1 MSGHEDRKETLSCLP
16 PNATVSATAVTMENL
31 KIFVSLF
38 LLLDIFAVIFG
49 FF

>member
-1 MSGHEDRKETLSCLP
+1 MQLFLP
-16 PNATVSATAVTMENL
+16 LQWLENL